1 MKSISFKVIEKLK
14 SKNKDVI
21 GKKIN
26 SKWKWYTN
34 EDLLNRYYQCKE
46 ILRINNFKNNDRL
59 VYKGKNS
66 FDFISWNLA
75 VNSEGGIWVPVYHN
89 QNESYLNY
97 ILDDC
102 KPSLLIS
109 DDKTSSKDIISL
121 NSNDKIGKFN
131 GDDIFKSNDTSTL
144 IYTSGTTGDPKG
156 VMLSDE
162 NIMSNIDGIKSRFK
176 EFESDELTSL
186 NILPWAHIYS
196 ITTELYYNLLEGNK
210 IAISSG
216 PDKFVKELLEIKP
229 NVLYLVPKVLEI
241 IKAKLNNIDYPIIK
255 YLIPHILKGLF
266 GKSFKT
272 IFIGGA
278 KLDDSTF
285 KFYKD
290 NGINICLGY
299 GCSETS
305 PMVSVNHLTNP
316 RDESSVGK
324 LLDDVIVKIV
334 NDEILVAGPNV
345 MKGYW
350 EDKKKTDEVLIK
362 NDDKIYYKTGDSGYV
377 KNDFLYLTGRISE
390 NYKLS
395 NGKFVNV
402 ADVESKIKS
411 NLSGNFIVY
420 GENRNC
426 NILITD
432 LNIERN
438 KIIELCNRELD
449 QYLKIK
455 DILYIENENFQKY
468 LTPKMS
474 IKRKLLIKDYMS
486 SIEEIYK

>member
-26 SKWKWYTN
+26 SKWTWYN
-34 EDLLNRYYQCKE
+34 NKDLINRYYQCRE

-97 ILDDC
+97 ILNDC

-121 NSNDKIGKFN
+121 NSSDKIGKFN
-131 GDDIFKSNDTSTL
+131 GDDIFKSNDISTL
-144 IYTSGTTGDPKG
+144 IYTSGTTGSPKG

-162 NIMSNIDGIKSRFK
+162 NIMSNINGIKSRFK
-176 EFESDELTSL
+176 DFENDELTSL

-210 IAISSG
+210 IALSSG
-216 PDKFVKELLEIKP
+216 PDKFVKELLEVKP
-229 NVLYLVPKVLEI
+229 NVLYLVPKVLEL
-241 IKAKLNNIDYPIIK
+241 IKTKLSNIDYPIIR
-255 YLIPHILKGLF
+255 YLIPEILKGLF
-266 GKSFKT
+266 GKNFKT

-278 KLDDSTF
+278 KLDESTF

-305 PMVSVNHLTNP
+305 PMVSVNHISNP
-316 RDESSVGK
+316 RDENSVGK

-334 NDEILVAGPNV
+334 NDEILVSGPNV

-350 EDKKKTDEVLIK
+350 KNEKATDEVFVK
-362 NDDKIYYKTGDSGYV
+362 DEGKIFYKTGDSGYI
-377 KNDFLYLTGRISE
+377 KNNFLYLTGRISE

-402 ADVESKIKS
+402 GDVESKIKK
-411 NLSGNFIVY
+411 NLSGNFVVY
-420 GENRNC
+420 GENKNH

-432 LNIERN
+432 LNMEKN
-438 KIIELCNRELD
+438 KIIDLCNRELD

-455 DILYIENENFQKY
+455 EILYIENEKFQTY

>member
-1 MKSISFKVIEKLK
+1 MKSISFKIVSKLK
-14 SKNKDVI
+14 TNNTNVI
-21 GKKIN
+21 GQKIN
-26 SKWKWYTN
+26 SKWVWNTSN
-34 EDLLNRYYQCKE
+34 DLLDRYNQCKG
-46 ILRINNFKNNDRL
+46 ILKMNNFKQNDRL

-66 FDFISWNLA
+66 FDFIAWNLA

-89 QNESYLNY
+89 QNENYLNY
-97 ILDDC
+97 ILDNC
-102 KPSLLIS
+102 NPSILVS
-109 DDKTSSKDIISL
+109 DDKTQSKNIISL
-121 NSNDKIGKFN
+121 NYNDKIGSYKCDNSFKN
-131 GDDIFKSNDTSTL
+131 NDISTL

-162 NIMSNIDGIKSRFK
+162 NLLSNINGIKSMFK
-176 EFESDELTSL
+176 DFESEDLVTL

-210 IAISSG
+210 IALSSG
-216 PDKFVKELLEIKP
+216 PDKFVRELFEVRP
-229 NVLYLVPKVLEI
+229 NVLYLVPKVLEL
-241 IKAKLNNIDYPIIK
+241 IKTKLNNLDYPIIK
-255 YLIPHILKGLF
+255 YLIPEILKGLF
-266 GKSFKT
+266 GKKFKT

-305 PMVSVNHLTNP
+305 PMVSVNHIFSP
-316 RDESSVGK
+316 RDEESVGK

-334 NDEILVAGPNV
+334 NEEILVSGPNV

-350 EDKKKTDEVLIK
+350 RNESATNEVLVK
-362 NDDKIYYKTGDSGYV
+362 DDDKIFYKTGDSGYL
-377 KNDFLYLTGRISE
+377 KDNFLYLTGRISE

-402 ADVESKIKS
+402 GDVESKIKN

-420 GENRNC
+420 GENKNY

-432 LNIERN
+432 LNMEKD
-438 KIIELCNRELD
+438 KIMELCNKDLD

-455 DILYIENENFQKY
+455 DILFIENDKFQTY

>member
-46 ILRINNFKNNDRL
+46 ILRINNFKRNDRL

-97 ILDDC
+97 ILDNC
-102 KPSLLIS
+102 NPSLLIS
-109 DDKTSSKDIISL
+109 DDKTSSKSIVSL

-131 GDDIFKSNDTSTL
+131 GDDIFKSNNISTL

-176 EFESDELTSL
+176 EFESYELTSL

-229 NVLYLVPKVLEI
+229 NVLYLVPKVLEL

-402 ADVESKIKS
+402 GDVESKIKN

-420 GENRNC
+420 GENQNY

-432 LNIERN
+432 LNMEKD

-455 DILYIENENFQKY
+455 DILFIENEKFHTY

>member
-131 GDDIFKSNDTSTL
+131 GNDIFKSNDTSTL

-455 DILYIENENFQKY
+455 DILYIENDKFQIY

-486 SIEEIYK
+486 SIEELYK

>member
-1 MKSISFKVIEKLK
+1 M
-14 SKNKDVI
+14 
-21 GKKIN
+21 
-26 SKWKWYTN
+26 
-34 EDLLNRYYQCKE
+34 
-46 ILRINNFKNNDRL
+46 NNFKQNDRL

-66 FDFISWNLA
+66 FDFIAWNLA

-89 QNESYLNY
+89 QNENYLNY
-97 ILDDC
+97 ILDNC
-102 KPSLLIS
+102 NPSILVS
-109 DDKTSSKDIISL
+109 DDKTNSKNIISL
-121 NSNDKIGKFN
+121 NYKDKISGYKCDNSFKN
-131 GDDIFKSNDTSTL
+131 NDISTL

-156 VMLSDE
+156 VMLSDG
-162 NIMSNIDGIKSRFK
+162 NLLSNIDGIKSMFK
-176 EFESDELTSL
+176 DFESEDLVTL

-210 IAISSG
+210 IALSSG
-216 PDKFVKELLEIKP
+216 PDKFVRELFEVRP
-229 NVLYLVPKVLEI
+229 NVLYLVPKVLEL
-241 IKAKLNNIDYPIIK
+241 IKTKLNNLDYPIIK
-255 YLIPHILKGLF
+255 YLIPEILKGLF
-266 GKSFKT
+266 GKNFKT

-305 PMVSVNHLTNP
+305 PMVSVNHIVSP
-316 RDESSVGK
+316 RDEESVGK

-334 NDEILVAGPNV
+334 NEEILVSGPNV

-350 EDKKKTDEVLIK
+350 RNEKATNEVLVK
-362 NDDKIYYKTGDSGYV
+362 DDGKIYYKTGDSGYL
-377 KNDFLYLTGRISE
+377 KDNFLYLTGRISE

-402 ADVESKIKS
+402 GDVESKIKN

-420 GENRNC
+420 GENKNY

-432 LNIERN
+432 LDMDRN
-438 KIIELCNRELD
+438 KIIELCNKELD

-455 DILYIENENFQKY
+455 DILFVKNDKFQTY

-474 IKRKLLIKDYMS
+474 VKRKLLIKDYMS
-486 SIEEIYK
+486 SIEELYK

>member
-26 SKWKWYTN
+26 SKWTWYN
-34 EDLLNRYYQCKE
+34 NKDLINRYYQCRE

-109 DDKTSSKDIISL
+109 DDKASSKDIISL
-121 NSNDKIGKFN
+121 NSSDKIGKFN
-131 GDDIFKSNDTSTL
+131 GDDIFKSNDISTL
-144 IYTSGTTGDPKG
+144 IYTSGTTGNPKG

-162 NIMSNIDGIKSRFK
+162 NIMSNINGIKSRFK
-176 EFESDELTSL
+176 DFENDELTSL

-210 IAISSG
+210 IALSSG
-216 PDKFVKELLEIKP
+216 PDKFIKELLEVKP
-229 NVLYLVPKVLEI
+229 NVLYLVPKVLEL
-241 IKAKLNNIDYPIIK
+241 IKTKLSNIDYPIVR
-255 YLIPHILKGLF
+255 YLIPEILKGLF
-266 GKSFKT
+266 GKNFKT

-278 KLDDSTF
+278 KLDESTF

-305 PMVSVNHLTNP
+305 PMVSVNHISNP
-316 RDESSVGK
+316 RDENSVGK

-334 NDEILVAGPNV
+334 NDEILVSGPNV

-350 EDKKKTDEVLIK
+350 KNEKATDEVLVK
-362 NDDKIYYKTGDSGYV
+362 DEGKIFYKTGDSGYI
-377 KNDFLYLTGRISE
+377 KNNFLYLTGRISE

-402 ADVESKIKS
+402 GDVESKIKK

-420 GENRNC
+420 GENKNH

-432 LNIERN
+432 LNMEKN
-438 KIIELCNRELD
+438 KIIDLCNRELD

-455 DILYIENENFQKY
+455 EILYIENEKFQTY

>member
-131 GDDIFKSNDTSTL
+131 GNDIFKSNDTSTL

-486 SIEEIYK
+486 SIEELYK

>member
-131 GDDIFKSNDTSTL
+131 GNDIFKSNDTSTL

-377 KNDFLYLTGRISE
+377 RNDFLYLTGRISE

-486 SIEEIYK
+486 SIEELYK